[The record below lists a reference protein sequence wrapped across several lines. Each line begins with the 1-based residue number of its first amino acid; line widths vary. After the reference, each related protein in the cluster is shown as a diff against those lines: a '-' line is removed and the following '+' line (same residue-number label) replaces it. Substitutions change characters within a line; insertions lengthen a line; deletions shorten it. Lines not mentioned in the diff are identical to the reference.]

1 MPKQKQD
8 FVVVCDQWDKEK
20 AEIIEDWIDANAK
33 NAGILAYDSSD
44 HDQFCVAVA
53 QALREGERV
62 ILFLTNRFV
71 PLRFSVPVFQAA
83 VAADPLCTGKKIFAL
98 AFDEL
103 ERQEVVTSLKVLD
116 AFSGDDRARRRRF
129 VETVFAASS
138 SGPKRTVKK
147 GEGKTESG
155 GVSINQRVT
164 KARDVIAAAGDV
176 NISPKTIVRPAFTP
190 GEQHITSEQASR
202 IKRLV
207 DDLAEMDDAAGKA
220 IGRSYQQWW
229 KMLNNTFEVTT
240 YKEIPRE
247 RFDEALS
254 FLQQAKARNLPRIRR
269 KDNELWRKKH
279 YQVIFG
285 IGKRELGWSEDQI
298 HTFASVKLG
307 KAVTSLS
314 DLGERDLAKLARQIR
329 SEARKR

>member
-1 MPKQKQD
+1 MPTQKLD
-8 FVVVCDQWDKEK
+8 YIILCDIDDTEPAGFIQEWLDGFLKRAELRPFDTSEHLLFGVNVTHAAKK
-20 AEIIEDWIDANAK
+20 AEA
-33 NAGILAYDSSD
+33 
-44 HDQFCVAVA
+44 
-53 QALREGERV
+53 V
-62 ILFLTNRFV
+62 ILCLTDNFTPV
-71 PLRFSVPVFQAA
+71 QFSQPEFQAA
-83 VAADPLCTGKKIFAL
+83 IPHDPDCSNGLVFAVAVTPLRPTEI
-98 AFDEL
+98 
-103 ERQEVVTSLKVLD
+103 QPVISIID
-116 AFSGDDRARRRRF
+116 AFSGDEKDRRRRF
-129 VETVFAASS
+129 LERIAAMSK
-138 SGPKRTVKK
+138 PAKKRATKK
-147 GEGKTESG
+147 APASAGTNISQNIG
-155 GVSINQRVT
+155 

-220 IGRSYQQWW
+220 IGPSYGQWW
-229 KMLNNTFEVTT
+229 KMLNNTFRVTT

-247 RFDEALS
+247 RFEEVIA
-254 FLQQAKARNLPRIRR
+254 FLQQAKARNLPKIRR

-285 IGKRELGWSEDQI
+285 IGKKELGWNEDQI

-307 KAVTSLS
+307 KAVASLS
-314 DLGERDLAKLARQIR
+314 DLGERDLDKLARQIR